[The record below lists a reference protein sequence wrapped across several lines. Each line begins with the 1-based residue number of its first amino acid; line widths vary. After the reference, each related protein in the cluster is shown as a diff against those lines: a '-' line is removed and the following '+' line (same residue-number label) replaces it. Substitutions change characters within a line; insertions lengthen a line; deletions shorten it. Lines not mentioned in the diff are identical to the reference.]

1 MSLRKTWTVLD
12 VWSQYKWEGEKAE
25 VAGTKHSRA
34 ATVTGALAHGICS
47 ASENHEIFR
56 SEHRYDLHM
65 PPAAAHSSAPC
76 SGERWNRFIFRAS
89 NASPCEHTPV
99 FCQHRTG
106 YPQTATHSHA
116 TTTHSPTHER
126 AQRSRLNTR
135 PARMPTNL
143 GR

>member
-34 ATVTGALAHGICS
+34 ATVTAALAHGICS

-65 PPAAAHSSAPC
+65 PPSGSPPRLAAENGGTASFSEQATRHPASTHQCSVSTAP
-76 SGERWNRFIFRAS
+76 GTHKQ
-89 NASPCEHTPV
+89 P
-99 FCQHRTG
+99 RT
-106 YPQTATHSHA
+106 AHA

>member
-34 ATVTGALAHGICS
+34 ATVTPRWRMES
-47 ASENHEIFR
+47 AR
-56 SEHRYDLHM
+56 LQKTTKYLDLNIATIYTCHL
-65 PPAAAHSSAPC
+65 AAHSSAPC